1 HILFGFLFWGACL
14 PAPHSWFWVG
24 HLVSVI
30 PFGFFVGQMAF
41 LTHPHT
47 VPNPVGLMLAWP
59 DKDNVLS
66 FFLFLQTTLLVPVYF
81 ERVFCFWSACF
92 PFSDDLSLL

>member
-1 HILFGFLFWGACL
+1 HILFGFLFCGACL

-66 FFLFLQTTLLVPVYF
+66 FFCFFKLRFLFPFTLNVCFVF
-81 ERVFCFWSACF
+81 GRRVFH
-92 PFSDDLSLL
+92 SLTTYRF